1 MAGVNLDTVIWPL
14 LNCVYPQMDHR
25 QNTPAAQAS
34 PVKPCPRQ
42 GLITLFT
49 GDGRGKTTAA
59 IGTAVRAAGHGLRV
73 LVVFFMKGPDF
84 NHGEVAALKKVPN
97 ITLRSFGESGWAM
110 PGKDNTAH
118 RLKAAEA
125 LSFAA
130 AALSSGNYDVMVL
143 DEAVSA
149 VSFGL
154 LPAEAVT
161 RLMDAK
167 PEALELILTGR
178 GAAVEIVEKADLVTE
193 MRNVKHPFDRGV
205 KARAGIDY

>member
-1 MAGVNLDTVIWPL
+1 
-14 LNCVYPQMDHR
+14 
-25 QNTPAAQAS
+25 
-34 PVKPCPRQ
+34 
-42 GLITLFT
+42 
-49 GDGRGKTTAA
+49 
-59 IGTAVRAAGHGLRV
+59 V

-84 NHGEVAALKKVPN
+84 NYGEVAALKKVPN
-97 ITLRSFGESGWAM
+97 ITMRSFGESGWAT

-154 LPAEAVT
+154 LPTEAVT

-167 PEALELILTGR
+167 PEGLELILTGR
-178 GAAVEIVEKADLVTE
+178 GAATDIVEKADLVTE

-205 KARAGIDY
+205 KARVGIDY